1 MSTCKLWLAV
11 LIETTVCA
19 GANLSGEVH
28 IFVRGSQHVDLL
40 VVHGAQQRASEMLR
54 SAGIQIVWKIGRL
67 DHAACC
73 NPQLVLEYGTD
84 HSRAPDVMAY
94 AFPYGNGS
102 RGIKILY
109 HRIVAK
115 RRRPEKVLAH
125 VIVHE
130 VTHML
135 QGFARHSDSGIMK
148 AHWGPEDYQQI
159 EQSPLAF
166 TAEDIN
172 LIQLGVAKRIAA
184 LSVDKGPG
192 YNSPVQQVTRP

>member
-1 MSTCKLWLAV
+1 MLTRKLWLAV

-19 GANLSGEVH
+19 GADLSGEVH
-28 IFVRGSQHVDLL
+28 IFVRGSQQVDLL
-40 VVHGAQQRASEMLR
+40 VVHGARQRASEMLR
-54 SAGIQIVWKIGRL
+54 SAGIRIVWRFGEP
-67 DHAACC
+67 DYAACC
-73 NPQLVLEYGTD
+73 KPQLVLEYGTD
-84 HSRAPDVMAY
+84 NSQAPDVMAY

-135 QGFARHSDSGIMK
+135 QGLARHSDTGIMK
-148 AHWGPEDYQQI
+148 AHWGPEDYQQM
-159 EQSPLAF
+159 EESPLAF
-166 TAEDIN
+166 TAEDIE
-172 LIQLGVAKRIAA
+172 LIQLGVAKRLAQHSA
-184 LSVDKGPG
+184 DKSPS